1 VRVHRA
7 NLLCLFALAAATL
20 LVVPAGAA
28 TARPAD
34 SVRPA
39 LAAGVLT
46 KLNAIRVSHKLVP
59 LVVDKQLTTAALEH
73 SKEMLAR
80 GYFSHDSYDGSSYAK
95 RITRHYR
102 KGKVGENLLWSSPDV
117 GAARALVLWMGT
129 PEHKAAILDPRWRV
143 IGIGAVHA
151 AHAPGKFGGL
161 PTTAITTD
169 FGSRR

>member
-1 VRVHRA
+1 M
-7 NLLCLFALAAATL
+7 LLVSPAAAT
-20 LVVPAGAA
+20 

-59 LVVDKQLTTAALEH
+59 LVVDKQLTAAALAH

-95 RITRHYR
+95 RITRYYR
-102 KGKVGENLLWSSPDV
+102 KGKVGENLLWSAPDV
-117 GAARALVLWMGT
+117 GAARALVLWMAT

-151 AHAPGKFGGL
+151 ARAPGKFGGR
-161 PTTAITTD
+161 PTTVITTD

>member
-1 VRVHRA
+1 
-7 NLLCLFALAAATL
+7 LCLFALAAATL

-59 LVVDKQLTTAALEH
+59 LVVDKQLTAAALEH

-143 IGIGAVHA
+143 IGIGAVHSA
-151 AHAPGKFGGL
+151 RAPGKYGGRA
-161 PTTAITTD
+161 TTVITTD

>member
-1 VRVHRA
+1 M
-7 NLLCLFALAAATL
+7 
-20 LVVPAGAA
+20 
-28 TARPAD
+28 
-34 SVRPA
+34 
-39 LAAGVLT
+39 
-46 KLNAIRVSHKLVP
+46 SHKLVQ
-59 LVVDKQLTTAALEH
+59 LVVDKQLTAAALEH

-80 GYFSHDSYDGSSYAK
+80 GYFSHDSFDGSSYAK

-102 KGKVGENLLWSSPDV
+102 KGRVGENLLWSSPDV

-143 IGIGAVHA
+143 IGIGAVHSA
-151 AHAPGKFGGL
+151 RAPGKYKGL